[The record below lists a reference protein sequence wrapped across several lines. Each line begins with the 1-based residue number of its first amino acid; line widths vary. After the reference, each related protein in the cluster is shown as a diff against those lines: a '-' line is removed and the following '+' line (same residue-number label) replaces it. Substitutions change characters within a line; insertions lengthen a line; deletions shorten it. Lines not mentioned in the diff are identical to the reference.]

1 MTTNNI
7 FFVDSRVADY
17 QRLIAALPADSKAF
31 LLNPNQDGIE
41 QMRMILSNYSELDSV
56 QVISHGTQGALYLGN
71 IVLTRSNIDQYRSE
85 LGEIGSR
92 LTADG
97 DLLLYG
103 CDVAQGEIGRQ
114 FIDRLAQLT
123 GADVAASEDLTGNA
137 ALGGNWELESRIGL
151 IETVSQTLKYDGLLG
166 LTVSPN
172 IRSFP
177 GHTLGEFGNL
187 LAFAALKAD
196 GSVVTWGDSSYGGDS
211 SGVASKLVNVKQI
224 YSNRSAFAAL
234 KEDGTVVAWGHPNF
248 GGTDSPSVI
257 SKLVNVKQIYSTG
270 EAFAA
275 LREDGTV
282 VAWGYTLAGGSDS
295 YGGDTISSEASH
307 LLNVKQIFSTG
318 SAFAALTED
327 GTVVA
332 WGSWFGGGN
341 TRGHTDEL
349 VDVTQIY
356 STGSA
361 FAALKADGSVV
372 TWGDLDHGG
381 DSSGVA
387 SELVNV
393 KQIYSTYLAFAALK
407 QDGTVIT
414 WGDLDNG
421 GDSSG
426 VADDLVDVTQIY
438 SSSRAFAALKADG
451 SVVTWGELSDG
462 GDSSGVADDLVDVTQ
477 IYSNPYAFA
486 ALKADGSVITWGF
499 ADSGGDSSGVA
510 DDLVDVT
517 QIYSTPRAFAA
528 LKADGSVVTWGDVGR
543 GGDSSSVAD
552 KLTSEVVSFANI
564 YTDDFYTSTP
574 TTILDTRIN
583 TYTASY
589 QSDPSMVA
597 LSNGDFVVTWRS
609 DFQDGSDWGIY
620 GQRYDAN
627 GNAQG
632 DEFRVNTYTAGSQSE
647 NTVAALTNDGFV
659 VTWNSRNQDG
669 SDWGVY
675 GQLYDSSGN
684 AQGTEFRINTN
695 TADIQAN
702 SSVAALAD
710 GGFVVTWDSYNQDG
724 SNGGVYAQRY
734 DINGGTVGTEF
745 RVNSYT
751 TNNQVLSSVAALTD
765 GGFVVTWQSYS
776 QDGAEWG
783 IYGQRYDASGN
794 TQGAEFRVNSHT
806 ASDQLWPSVT
816 ALTNGGFVVT
826 WGSLGQDGSGYGIYG
841 QRYDASGNT
850 AGGEFLINSY
860 TTNNQENPWV
870 TALSDGGFVVFW
882 ESLSQD
888 GSGDG
893 IYGQRYNASG
903 IAQGGEFLVNTHTA
917 DTQIVPSATGLADG
931 GFAVTWMSFNQDG
944 SATGIFGKRYDA
956 NGNEVEWIGSYSNDK
971 YQITP
976 SAPVVS
982 EADGK
987 IEFTITR
994 PDDRL
999 GIAETVYVSTTRN
1012 HGSDNVGDYT
1022 GLENK
1027 PYTFGVG
1034 DKTSTP
1040 ITVNIL
1046 HDSIAEPDE
1055 TFGLIVQT
1063 NPTDPLTTYLAS
1075 TTFTI
1080 QDSVVTPPG
1089 EWRITPDDIV
1099 ASEADGK
1106 IEFTITRPDDH
1117 LDIAET
1123 VYISTNGIDGSSND
1137 GDFIGPDPTY
1147 TFDVGEKT
1155 SAPIAIHILSD
1166 ILVEDDETFGLIVK
1180 DPFKTPLAETNF
1192 TISDSAAEPPGSEID
1207 SGDLRL
1213 AFLSD
1218 AQRWIK
1224 LPDSDTWTATGDMI
1238 VGLAGSDNDLLRLE
1252 GGDYVITRDAFYA
1265 TDVTVYSI
1273 ADGTEKALF
1282 SGNFDLSL
1290 NKPAGTINAT
1300 DNILDLGGV
1309 DFKYTSLELIFDT
1322 IRLGNEFTLPAD
1334 FSETIPVKVA
1344 GVPVVIDETGIA
1356 LSQVSSTFS
1365 SLSAFKLLNYINI
1378 KPTFLEITYDQDEDK
1393 LLIGGE
1399 LNISEEGFFPEE
1411 VDTAVKGN
1419 IAIQNGAVS
1428 DLLVSLEV
1436 KEILGFNGYGIKDLI
1451 LSIDT
1456 AKNEIKSGLTVL
1468 LPLTNPYN
1476 RADSELFKTYVSFE
1490 DYYRYSSSPPFED
1503 WAIGALADFQI
1514 SPFKLDGIR
1523 GSFSIP
1529 REVAIPLG
1537 YTSLLVTGFSGGVHN
1552 FAPTNPEPW
1561 TVRGSISLEHILD
1574 NFLKFNIVGE
1584 LNSES
1589 ITGSVDG
1596 NFLGEGKV
1604 DFSAEADIDWKEES
1618 AELKDAHVSFFNNL
1632 LNAEID
1638 IKTDTSFNTIIARG
1652 SAKFNPLDIGISISG
1667 NAYLNIENNDNESD
1681 DYAKVWWESHVS
1693 FPGFD
1698 KMLVKGVKVSLHD
1711 GDWEYFGA
1719 KDVPIY
1725 SSWIVDS
1732 SMSDLIVT
1740 VDWQNEAVNP
1750 VHTRVVVYDDLAK
1763 TKVREIINES
1773 DYLTHG
1779 IAVVDEWSGLKNKV
1793 IYISKPEAGLWDV
1806 EVVDPDGLGDINYS
1820 ATTSLAENT
1829 FDLGAASASGN
1840 LIQIGYNLDNLMAG
1854 TRLTVFADTDGD
1866 GYDGTPIG
1874 AMTIDAT
1881 SGLFTWNSS
1890 GFSAGQ
1896 YWLYGVLED
1905 DERIPLFD
1913 YANNPI
1919 DVVAQLMG
1927 TLNDD
1932 VLIGTPGDDI
1942 TMFGLA
1948 GNDTLEG
1955 RNGDDALNGG
1965 EGKDILVGGKG
1976 VDILTGGA
1984 GKDSFKDN
1992 VAGLIGDTITDF
2004 SESDV
2009 IHIDGVRLVDE
2020 SDVHYDP
2027 VSGLLALDSQEGNS
2041 IFINLPIGLD
2051 PALIYSR
2058 VSSSEDKP
2066 WTEIFGP
2073 STENSAPELTGT
2085 VVALTDGIEDI
2096 NYIVNASALLTGWTD
2111 VEGDLLNITS
2121 LTADHGIAID
2131 NLDGT
2136 YTIVPEANYNGAMT
2150 LKYGVSDGADTT
2162 ATTLAFVLAPVDDT
2176 PRPGDDYG
2184 AANED
2189 SSVTVSFDDL
2199 MINDI
2204 DVDGAS
2210 KTIIGIDTT
2219 GTAGSVVIDTVN
2231 RTMTYSADADAF
2243 DLLAT
2248 GATAKDSFKYILQ
2261 GSSGET
2267 NTATVFM
2274 DVIGVNDET
2283 EISGTIR
2290 SETLNG
2296 TAGDDRIRGN
2306 DGNDVLKGGAG
2317 NDWLAG
2323 ERGSD
2328 ILFGG
2333 LGKDVFF
2340 FSKGGSGDTISDFT
2354 NGFDKIQIAADTG
2367 ITSFGQL
2374 KIAGGGG
2381 KGFVYTTFS
2390 LGNDTQVVLNGVPST
2405 VLDATDFIFTA

>member
-1 MTTNNI
+1 MTTNPI
-7 FFVDSRVADY
+7 YFIDSRVADY
-17 QRLIAALPADSKAF
+17 QRLIAALPVGSKAF
-31 LLNPNQDGIE
+31 LLSPDQDGIE
-41 QMRMILSNYSELDSV
+41 QMQAILSDYQDLDSI
-56 QVISHGTQGALYLGN
+56 QIISHGVQGTLYLGN
-71 IVLTRSNIDQYRSE
+71 TVLDQNN
-85 LGEIGSR
+85 LGSYQHQIGRIGSS
-92 LTADG
+92 LSGSG

-103 CDVAQGEIGRQ
+103 CNVAQGEQGQ
-114 FIDRLAQLT
+114 SFIEQLAQLT

-137 ALGGNWELESRIGL
+137 VLGGDWTLEKKTGA
-151 IETVSQTLKYDGLLG
+151 IET
-166 LTVSPN
+166 
-172 IRSFP
+172 
-177 GHTLGEFGNL
+177 
-187 LAFAALKAD
+187 AAQFFN
-196 GSVVTWGDSSYGGDS
+196 Y
-211 SGVASKLVNVKQI
+211 Q
-224 YSNRSAFAAL
+224 
-234 KEDGTVVAWGHPNF
+234 
-248 GGTDSPSVI
+248 
-257 SKLVNVKQIYSTG
+257 
-270 EAFAA
+270 
-275 LREDGTV
+275 
-282 VAWGYTLAGGSDS
+282 
-295 YGGDTISSEASH
+295 H
-307 LLNVKQIFSTG
+307 LLSP
-318 SAFAALTED
+318 
-327 GTVVA
+327 VV
-332 WGSWFGGGN
+332 
-341 TRGHTDEL
+341 
-349 VDVTQIY
+349 
-356 STGSA
+356 
-361 FAALKADGSVV
+361 
-372 TWGDLDHGG
+372 
-381 DSSGVA
+381 
-387 SELVNV
+387 
-393 KQIYSTYLAFAALK
+393 
-407 QDGTVIT
+407 
-414 WGDLDNG
+414 
-421 GDSSG
+421 
-426 VADDLVDVTQIY
+426 
-438 SSSRAFAALKADG
+438 
-451 SVVTWGELSDG
+451 
-462 GDSSGVADDLVDVTQ
+462 
-477 IYSNPYAFA
+477 P
-486 ALKADGSVITWGF
+486 
-499 ADSGGDSSGVA
+499 
-510 DDLVDVT
+510 
-517 QIYSTPRAFAA
+517 
-528 LKADGSVVTWGDVGR
+528 
-543 GGDSSSVAD
+543 
-552 KLTSEVVSFANI
+552 
-564 YTDDFYTSTP
+564 
-574 TTILDTRIN
+574 
-583 TYTASY
+583 
-589 QSDPSMVA
+589 
-597 LSNGDFVVTWRS
+597 
-609 DFQDGSDWGIY
+609 
-620 GQRYDAN
+620 
-627 GNAQG
+627 
-632 DEFRVNTYTAGSQSE
+632 
-647 NTVAALTNDGFV
+647 
-659 VTWNSRNQDG
+659 
-669 SDWGVY
+669 
-675 GQLYDSSGN
+675 
-684 AQGTEFRINTN
+684 
-695 TADIQAN
+695 
-702 SSVAALAD
+702 
-710 GGFVVTWDSYNQDG
+710 
-724 SNGGVYAQRY
+724 
-734 DINGGTVGTEF
+734 VGTEIL
-745 RVNSYT
+745 VNTATQGDQY
-751 TNNQVLSSVAALTD
+751 
-765 GGFVVTWQSYS
+765 YS
-776 QDGAEWG
+776 QVATL
-783 IYGQRYDASGN
+783 A
-794 TQGAEFRVNSHT
+794 
-806 ASDQLWPSVT
+806 
-816 ALTNGGFVVT
+816 NGGFVISWEDHSVGT
-826 WGSLGQDGSGYGIYG
+826 GGATGDRSQSAIKAQIFNDDGSK
-841 QRYDASGNT
+841 N
-850 AGGEFLINSY
+850 
-860 TTNNQENPWV
+860 
-870 TALSDGGFVVFW
+870 
-882 ESLSQD
+882 
-888 GSGDG
+888 GD
-893 IYGQRYNASG
+893 
-903 IAQGGEFLVNTHTA
+903 EFLVNTATNSWQIEPKILALQNGGFVINWTDNSNGVGGAAGDSDGTA
-917 DTQIVPSATGLADG
+917 VKAQIFDSSGERIGNEILVNTTTTNRQDQYLSDYSSDNSISLPNGNFIIVWNDWSDTTRVKAQLFNPTGNKIGSEIDVSTYGEYNFDIAVLKDGKFVITSIDQSTTSIDGSDMAVGARIFNPDGSKYNDEILVNTATYSSQVNPEIAALQNGGFVITWEDNSQGVGGATGDTSGTAIKAQVFNSDGSKFDNEILVNTTTENSQELTQIAALPNGGFVIAWHDWSNDHEVFKVKAQVFSPEGNKIGDEILVNTVTGNQQWGPRIIALPNSDFVIFWQKEAAYDFSQSEAKGQLFSAIGNKIGDEFPVIDILTEEDFYRGSKITLINDIAVLSDGKIIVSLSDNNPAGGGATAIDDASGSAVKAQIFQVLGAITNHSPTGSVYINDITPELGQTLTASNDLADADG
-931 GFAVTWMSFNQDG
+931 LGMITYRWYTGDTLIGTGDTFMVTTYEIGKTISITASYTDGSGNVESVRSAATAVVSDG
-944 SATGIFGKRYDA
+944 SA
-956 NGNEVEWIGSYSNDK
+956 
-971 YQITP
+971 
-976 SAPVVS
+976 
-982 EADGK
+982 
-987 IEFTITR
+987 
-994 PDDRL
+994 
-999 GIAETVYVSTTRN
+999 
-1012 HGSDNVGDYT
+1012 
-1022 GLENK
+1022 
-1027 PYTFGVG
+1027 
-1034 DKTSTP
+1034 
-1040 ITVNIL
+1040 
-1046 HDSIAEPDE
+1046 
-1055 TFGLIVQT
+1055 
-1063 NPTDPLTTYLAS
+1063 
-1075 TTFTI
+1075 
-1080 QDSVVTPPG
+1080 DSV
-1089 EWRITPDDIV
+1089 
-1099 ASEADGK
+1099 
-1106 IEFTITRPDDH
+1106 
-1117 LDIAET
+1117 
-1123 VYISTNGIDGSSND
+1123 
-1137 GDFIGPDPTY
+1137 
-1147 TFDVGEKT
+1147 
-1155 SAPIAIHILSD
+1155 
-1166 ILVEDDETFGLIVK
+1166 
-1180 DPFKTPLAETNF
+1180 
-1192 TISDSAAEPPGSEID
+1192 ID

-1213 AFLSD
+1213 VFLSD

-1224 LPDSDTWTATGDMI
+1224 LPDSDTWIATGDMI
-1238 VGLAGSDNDLLRLE
+1238 VGLAGRGKDLLRLE
-1252 GGDYVITRDAFYA
+1252 GGDYAITRDAFYA
-1265 TDVTVYSI
+1265 TGVTVYSI
-1273 ADGTEKALF
+1273 AGGTEKALF

-1290 NKPAGTINAT
+1290 NKPAGAINAT

-1334 FSETIPVKVA
+1334 FSETIPIKITD
-1344 GVPVVIDETGIA
+1344 VPVVIDETRIA
-1356 LSQVSSTFS
+1356 LSQLSSTFF

-1378 KPTFLEITYDQDEDK
+1378 EPTFLEITYDQMKDK

-1399 LNISEEGFFPEE
+1399 LNISEEGFFPKK
-1411 VDTAVKGN
+1411 VDTAIKGN

-1436 KEILGFNGYGIKDLI
+1436 KKILGFNGYGIKDLI

-1468 LPLTNPYN
+1468 LPFTNPYN

-1523 GSFSIP
+1523 GSFSGG
-1529 REVAIPLG
+1529 AIPLG
-1537 YTSLLVTGFSGGVHN
+1537 ETSLLVTGFSGEMHN

-1561 TVRGSISLEHILD
+1561 TVRGSITIEHVLD
-1574 NFLKFNIVGE
+1574 NFLKFDITGE
-1584 LNSES
+1584 LNFES

-1638 IKTDTSFNTIIARG
+1638 IKTDTGFNTIKARG

-1681 DYAKVWWESHVS
+1681 DYVKVWGESLIS

-1711 GDWEYFGA
+1711 GDWELFGA

-1793 IYISKPEAGLWDV
+1793 IYISEPEAGLWDV

-1829 FDLGAASASGN
+1829 FDFGAASASGN

-1866 GYDGTPIG
+1866 GYDGTLIG
-1874 AMTIDAT
+1874 AMTINAT

-1965 EGKDILVGGKG
+1965 EGKDILVGGNG

-2027 VSGLLALDSQEGNS
+2027 VSGLLALDFQEGNS

-2073 STENSAPELTGT
+2073 STENNAPELTGT
-2085 VVALTDGIEDI
+2085 VMALTDGTEDT

-2184 AANED
+2184 AVNED

-2199 MINDI
+2199 MTNDI

-2219 GTAGSVVIDTVN
+2219 GTAGSVVIDVVN

-2248 GATAKDSFKYILQ
+2248 GAIAKDSFKYTLQ

-2328 ILFGG
+2328 ILLGG

-2340 FSKGGSGDTISDFT
+2340 FSKGGGGDTISDFT

-2367 ITSFGQL
+2367 ITSFDQL

-2381 KGFVYTTFS
+2381 KGFVYTTFG